1 MRRFAVRS
9 IALAFTAAGL
19 VAADARAQ
27 GFGVYEHDA
36 CAMGRA
42 GTGVANPCDNAT
54 ALFFNPAGIVNPSAP
69 TRWQLSVGGTIIAP
83 RFTYRDSVR
92 GTDLE
97 GKANN
102 IPVPN
107 FYITRQLNARWA
119 VGLGVFAPYG
129 LVSEWPEDFEGRFLG
144 YRSDLKTIY
153 IQPTA
158 AFRINDR
165 LSIGAGLDY
174 IRSIVDLRQRVDLAS
189 QNASAGVTFASL
201 GIPTGTDF
209 ADAHIHGK
217 SWSATAHLGALFKL
231 NNRFSIGA
239 RYLMRSLADL
249 QGDAEFEQVGTG
261 IILPAGNPLGAPA
274 GTPLDTVLA
283 AQFRGN
289 GPLREQHAS
298 ARINLPD
305 QAVLGVA
312 WRVLENLQVLGD
324 IQWVHWTKFRQVPLA
339 FEFAG
344 TRTLI
349 EDYEDTFGYRFG
361 AEYTMSPSLTLRAGG
376 LYHQAAAPAQTVTPL
391 LPEAERSEMTLG
403 GSFKLKS
410 NMRIDIAYQHIWQA
424 SRRGRVV
431 EPTVRG
437 PAGAA
442 VNTGLYGGSAN
453 LFGASLAWWF

>member
-1 MRRFAVRS
+1 MRRNAVRS
-9 IALAFTAAGL
+9 IAVAFTAVS
-19 VAADARAQ
+19 VAASSAGAQ

-54 ALFFNPAGIVNPSAP
+54 ALFFNPAGIVNPNAA
-69 TRWQLSVGGTIIAP
+69 TKWQLSVGGTLIMP

-92 GTDLE
+92 GTDLS
-97 GKANN
+97 GAANN

-107 FYITRQLNARWA
+107 FYITRQLSPRWA
-119 VGLGVFAPYG
+119 AGLGVFAPYG

-158 AFRINDR
+158 AYRFSDR
-165 LSIGAGLDY
+165 FSIGVGLDY
-174 IRSIVDLRQRVDLAS
+174 IRSIVDLRQRVDLAG
-189 QNASAGVTFASL
+189 QTASPGVTFAMA
-201 GIPTGTDF
+201 GVPTGTDF

-217 SWSATAHLGALFKL
+217 SWSAAAHLGAMFKL
-231 NNRFSIGA
+231 HDRFRIGA
-239 RYLMRSLADL
+239 RYLFRSLADL
-249 QGDAEFEQVGTG
+249 QGDAEFTQYATG
-261 IILPAGNPLGAPA
+261 ITLAAGNPFGVPG
-274 GTPLDTVLA
+274 GTPLDSVLA
-283 AQFRGN
+283 PQFRGT
-289 GPLREQHAS
+289 GALRPQHAS

-305 QAVLGVA
+305 QAVVGIA
-312 WRVLENLQVLGD
+312 WRPVDKFQVLGD
-324 IQWVHWTKFRQVPLA
+324 IQWVHWKKFRQVPLA
-339 FEFAG
+339 FQFAG

-349 EDYEDTFGYRFG
+349 EDYEDTFGYRLG
-361 AEYTMSPSLTLRAGG
+361 LEYTMSPNLTVRAGG

-403 GSFKLKS
+403 ASFRLKA
-410 NMRIDIAYQHIWQA
+410 NMRVDLAYQHIWQA
-424 SRRGRVV
+424 DRRGRVV